1 MSEVK
6 GREVERRNLMNGRR
20 KGIRAGC
27 VTQLQKEGRRGGEGK
42 DDGVK
47 GTRRRKGIL

>member
-1 MSEVK
+1 MKSDEWK
-6 GREVERRNLMNGRR
+6 EEWL
-20 KGIRAGC
+20 RAGW